1 MGNCGVGFA
10 PCRTDADSRDFLLSL
25 VEAVEDI
32 PNEAMSVGIDW
43 AGQHS
48 FGPRSTV
55 PRWVNYKTELS
66 RWLPTLQP
74 LSEVLGYPAK

>member
-32 PNEAMSVGIDW
+32 PNEDALL
-43 AGQHS
+43 AA
-48 FGPRSTV
+48 PAV
-55 PRWVNYKTELS
+55 PA
-66 RWLPTLQP
+66 
-74 LSEVLGYPAK
+74 AKKKRKVA